1 MHALLFL
8 TVVALAVSST
18 SCAKKVAV
26 PDVTQQDLDQAT
38 KTLVGLQLKVGTVSG
53 IPSGSTTGAYVL
65 TQNPAAGQQVT
76 ANSVVDLVA
85 ALPILVP
92 DLSKSKV
99 TDAVNILQ
107 GLGLK
112 VSLVKQ
118 PTANIFSR
126 GGIKQQT
133 PAPNTPLRP
142 DAVVTLIVEAPP
154 DLGALVGMATQEP
167 AYEKLNPE
175 YRKILDQFL
184 NKPNATG
191 IPPAAMPN
199 PTVTTAN
206 PTTAPANPSVATG
219 NPPVATGKPPATTG
233 KPPVAAGKPQAGVTP
248 PPRR

>member
-8 TVVALAVSST
+8 TAVVLAVSST
-18 SCAKKVAV
+18 GCAKKVAV
-26 PDVTQQDLDQAT
+26 PDVTQQDLDQAG
-38 KTLVGLQLKVGTVSG
+38 KTLGGMQLKVGMVSG

-85 ALPILVP
+85 APPILVP

-133 PAPNTPLRP
+133 PAPNTPVRP

-191 IPPAAMPN
+191 NPPAAPN

-206 PTTAPANPSVATG
+206 PTTALANPAVATG
-219 NPPVATGKPPATTG
+219 NPPVATGKPPAITG

-248 PPRR
+248 PRR